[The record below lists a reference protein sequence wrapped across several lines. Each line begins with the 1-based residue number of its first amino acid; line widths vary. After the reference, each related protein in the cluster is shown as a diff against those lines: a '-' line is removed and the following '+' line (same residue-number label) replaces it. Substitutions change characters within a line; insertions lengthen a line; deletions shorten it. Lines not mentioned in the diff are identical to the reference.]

1 MTIFTP
7 MMRSIL
13 TLLITSGIL
22 TGCNSGKVEFSPE
35 IEAQLPEQIDFNY
48 HIKPILSD
56 RCFACHGPDKAAIE
70 AGLSLSDENSAYSKL
85 ESGYYAIVPEK
96 TGKSEVYHRITSE
109 DPEVVMPPP
118 ESNLTLSELEVATL
132 TRWIEQG
139 AEYKPH
145 WSFIPP
151 QTPELPEVTRTDWA
165 ENPIDRFVL
174 ARLERENLQPSPE
187 AEQVQL
193 LRRVTFD
200 LTGLPPTLD
209 EIDAFLADDS
219 EDAYEKVVDRLMASP
234 RYGERMATDWM
245 DIARYADSHGYHAD
259 GYRRMWPWRDWVI
272 KAFNK
277 NLPFDDFVTWQLAG
291 DLLPDATQE
300 QVLAT
305 GFHRNHPTNS
315 ESGIV
320 PEEYRLENVF
330 DRANTTAKAFMGL
343 TLECARCH
351 DHKYDPISQKEFY
364 QFTAFFNQ
372 VDELGMISSDG
383 NVAPTMPLMEEETAE
398 KVEYLRH
405 LIQQEEQKLEQRTK
419 DMIERQLDDEI
430 DIDPDFIY
438 KGLEGYYP
446 LDKIWDNKSANEARN
461 KPSAVV
467 QGDVD
472 HVEGPSGNA
481 IRFDSEYESLFLED
495 VGDFERTDVFSIG
508 AWVKPEIREEYS
520 VVLGNAG
527 HKNTHWRG
535 YELFLDSLNRVSV
548 RLTHDLPE
556 HCLQVVTQ
564 DSISV
569 GDWSHLM
576 FTYDGSSQAKGI
588 KIYINGELAS
598 VQIYYD
604 RLYKSIRT
612 IDGTLQMAPKPI
624 RVGRSNRIAL
634 DIGLFQGAIDEIRIY
649 DRQLSG
655 LEVSGLVNNRFWD
668 GKSYTELNQGE
679 QSLLVSHYL
688 LQQDSQY
695 RQQLAKLQALREQE
709 HATLDTVPEIMV
721 MRDMERPRKTY
732 VLDRGMYDAPTE
744 EVEPGTLADVLPF
757 TDAYPPNR
765 LGLAQ
770 WLLDAKNPLTSRVT
784 VNRYWHMFFGRGLV
798 GTLEDFGN
806 QGDLPTHPELL
817 DWLALEFINSGWDT
831 KALLRLIV
839 TSATYRQSSVADK
852 ELMEKDPQNE
862 LLTRGPSYRLPAEM
876 IRDNALVA
884 SGLLVD
890 KIGGPSVKTY
900 QPEGLWSKTH
910 FSQLLTK
917 YEPDMGD
924 KLYRRS
930 LYTFVRRTA
939 PPPTMT
945 VLDASDRSM
954 CIVRRQRTSTPLQ
967 ALLLLNEPQLLEAS
981 RLIAERAIREGGEK
995 ATDQINYIFELLTSR
1010 SLSEKEMSLLEEL
1023 YRQEYD
1029 KYQEDQAG
1037 AQALLQTGDYPY
1049 DTTLALPE
1057 LAAMAVV
1064 TNIIMNYDEVY
1075 TKR

>member
-1 MTIFTP
+1 MKRASSHIYIFFL
-7 MMRSIL
+7 SGLL
-13 TLLITSGIL
+13 TLSCSPDRIA
-22 TGCNSGKVEFSPE
+22 FSPE

-56 RCFACHGPDKAAIE
+56 RCFACHGPDKNHQEADLRLDTEEGAFAAI
-70 AGLSLSDENSAYSKL
+70 GDEKNR
-85 ESGYYAIVPEK
+85 YAIVPGK
-96 TGKSEVYHRITSE
+96 TGKSEVYHRITSD

-118 ESNLTLSELEVATL
+118 KSNLSLTELEIATL

-151 QTPELPEVTRTDWA
+151 KALDLPEVNKADWA

-174 ARLERENLQPSPE
+174 ARLERENLQPSPG
-187 AEQVQL
+187 AEKVQL

-200 LTGLPPTLD
+200 LTGLPPTLE

-219 EDAYEKVVDRLMASP
+219 DDAYEKVVDRLLASP

-245 DIARYADSHGYHAD
+245 DISRYADSHGYHAD

-277 NLPFDDFVTWQLAG
+277 NLPFDDFVTWQMAG

-305 GFHRNHPTNS
+305 GFHRNPPASS
-315 ESGIV
+315 EAGIV
-320 PEEYRLENVF
+320 PEEYRLEKVF

-372 VDELGMISSDG
+372 VDELGMISNDG
-383 NVAPTMPLMEEETAE
+383 NSAPTMPLMEEETAE
-398 KVEYLRH
+398 KVAYLH
-405 LIQQEEQKLEQRTK
+405 QLIQQEEQKQQQYIEQTAK
-419 DMIERQLDDEI
+419 TIEDQ
-430 DIDPDFIY
+430 PVKVNPNFVQQ
-438 KGLEGYYP
+438 GLVGYYP
-446 LDKIWDNKSANEARN
+446 FDQIQDEKTINQSTAKLTGTVR
-461 KPSAVV
+461 
-467 QGDVD
+467 GDID
-472 HVEGPSGNA
+472 SVEGYQGKA
-481 IRFDSEYESLFLED
+481 IRFDSEYEFVNLEEI
-495 VGDFERTDVFSIG
+495 GDFERTDAFSMG
-508 AWVKPEIREEYS
+508 AWVKPEVREEYS
-520 VVLGNAG
+520 SIIGNAG
-527 HKNTHWRG
+527 HKNSHWRG
-535 YELFLDSLNRVSV
+535 YEMYLDSLNRVSV

-564 DSISV
+564 DSIKI

-576 FTYDGSSQAKGI
+576 FTYDGSSRAEGI
-588 KIYINGELAS
+588 QVFINGEPAP
-598 VQIYYD
+598 VQILYN
-604 RLYKSIRT
+604 RLFKSIRT
-612 IDGTLQMAPKPI
+612 INVLLEVEPQPI
-624 RVGRSNRIAL
+624 RVGRSHRFSL
-634 DIGLFQGAIDEIRIY
+634 DIGLFQGAIDEVRVY

-655 LEVSGLVNNRFWD
+655 LEVTGLVGNTFWKD
-668 GKSYTELNQGE
+668 KSYAELSDQERSGMT
-679 QSLLVSHYL
+679 SHYL
-688 LQQDSQY
+688 LHQDSDYQ
-695 RQQLAKLQALREQE
+695 QQLAKLQSLREQE

-744 EVEPGTLADVLPF
+744 EVEPGTLADLLPF
-757 TDAYPPNR
+757 TDEYPPNR
-765 LGLAQ
+765 LGLSQ
-770 WLLDAKNPLTSRVT
+770 WLLDPQNPLTSRVT

-831 KALLRLIV
+831 KALLRMIV

-852 ELMEKDPQNE
+852 ELMELDPQNE
-862 LLTRGPSYRLPAEM
+862 LLARGPSYRLPAEM

-890 KIGGPSVKTY
+890 KVGGPSVRTY

-917 YEPDMGD
+917 YEPDEGD

-981 RLIAERAIREGGEK
+981 RLIAERAMREGGE
-995 ATDQINYIFELLTSR
+995 ATDEQINYIFKLLTSR
-1010 SLSEKEMSLLEEL
+1010 SLNEKELPLLEEL
-1023 YRQEYD
+1023 YKQEYQ
-1029 KYQEDQAG
+1029 KYQQDWAG

-1049 DTTLALPE
+1049 DETMELPK
-1057 LAAMAVV
+1057 LAAMSVV